1 MFYSKLKRFRNR
13 YFDCTRFGF
22 LNIILFDFLSLELK
36 KKIIINDSFLANDD
50 LQLFIIASEK
60 KKCTIDFILTFFQI
74 HFFQAIERIVK
85 NIFAQFIFFISC
97 LLYFS
102 FYNIINGIEK

>member
-60 KKCTIDFILTFFQI
+60 KNVPSILFWRFFKYI
-74 HFFQAIERIVK
+74 FFIERIVK

-102 FYNIINGIEK
+102 FYNIINGIEKW